1 MIDTNLTV
9 EILNS
14 STGDLVY
21 TGVIHAPALGQIY
34 EMIMIFFAVF
44 VFIEL
49 LEMIFYNRR
58 V

>member
-9 EILNS
+9 EILNT

-21 TGVIHAPALGQIY
+21 TGVMHAPVLGQIY
-34 EMIMIFFAVF
+34 EMIMVIFAVF

-49 LEMIFYNRR
+49 LEMIMYNRR

>member
-9 EILNS
+9 EILNA

-34 EMIMIFFAVF
+34 EIVLIFFAVF

-49 LEMIFYNRR
+49 LEMILYNRR

>member
-1 MIDTNLTV
+1 MIDTNLT
-9 EILNS
+9 IDLLNA

-49 LEMIFYNRR
+49 LEMIMYNRR
-58 V
+58 I

>member
-9 EILNS
+9 EILNT

-21 TGVIHAPALGQIY
+21 TGVIYAPVLGQIY
-34 EMIMIFFAVF
+34 EMIMIFFVVF

-49 LEMIFYNRR
+49 LEMIMYNRR